1 MYLEAITY
9 KLALNFLT
17 DVSVGDANVTSIKVD
32 FYDIASGKREKY
44 NYATLSEMVDEFKA
58 TYEGYQL
65 SDRAGALVSIESFL
79 VTYDSLGYT
88 LDISARDVLGDYVL
102 TVGSNDKFSE
112 YLKRITDFQ
121 KFAVED
127 KIKEYN
133 LYFLPFIFPYPTIY
147 AFIYAKPGYFKY
159 TSDLERDRIRIMNK
173 QI

>member
-1 MYLEAITY
+1 MIDEYL
-9 KLALNFLT
+9 
-17 DVSVGDANVTSIKVD
+17 
-32 FYDIASGKREKY
+32 
-44 NYATLSEMVDEFKA
+44 A

-65 SDRAGALVSIESFL
+65 SDRAGSLVSIESFL
-79 VTYDSLGYT
+79 VTFNALGYT
-88 LDISARDVLGDYVL
+88 LGISARDVLGDYVL
-102 TVGSNDKFSE
+102 TVISNDKFSE

-133 LYFLPFIFPYPTIY
+133 IEFLPFIFPYPTIY
-147 AFIYAKPGYFKY
+147 AFIYAKPGYFRH